1 MQATDQIFV
10 IGKIN
15 SLINY
20 IIYISRLEDLIYA
33 GTRWLVRNWAA
44 TRGPISMGVGNKMK
58 TGADFVLLIM
68 CEDRKGIVAAVANSI
83 ASQDCNIVESSQ
95 YSDESNGRFFMR
107 ISVSCAAETT
117 IDSFRAAFL
126 PVATAFHLEW
136 SLHDLRKKLRAM
148 IMVSQG
154 GHCLNDLLYRTSTN
168 RLPMEVTSVVSNHLT
183 WQRRAEHE
191 GVAFHHLPITPENK
205 LEQEAKLLAMVEE
218 QKVDLIILARY
229 MQVLSD
235 QLCRKLDGRVINIHH
250 SFLPGF
256 KGAKPYHRAHERGV
270 KMVGATAHYVT
281 ADLDEGP
288 IITQDVS
295 IVDHA
300 DTVDDLIAQGQ
311 DTESRVLARAVK
323 LHLEHRVM
331 LNGNRTI
338 VFK

>member
-1 MQATDQIFV
+1 
-10 IGKIN
+10 
-15 SLINY
+15 LI
-20 IIYISRLEDLIYA
+20 
-33 GTRWLVRNWAA
+33 
-44 TRGPISMGVGNKMK
+44 MGM
-58 TGADFVLLIM
+58 GADFVLLIV
-68 CEDRKGIVAAVANSI
+68 CDDRKGIVAAVANSI

-95 YSDESNGRFFMR
+95 YGDEATGRFFMR
-107 ISVSCAAETT
+107 IAINCPAGSTKE
-117 IDSFRAAFL
+117 SFEAAFL
-126 PVATAFHLEW
+126 PVATAFQLEW
-136 SLHDLRKKLRAM
+136 RIHDLRKKLRAM

-154 GHCLNDLLYRTSTN
+154 GHCLNDLLYRTATK
-168 RLPMEVTSVVSNHLT
+168 RLPMEITSVVSNHQN

-191 GVAFHHLPITPENK
+191 GIPFYHLPVTPENK

-218 QKVDLIILARY
+218 QNVDLVILARY

-256 KGAKPYHRAHERGV
+256 KGAKPYHRAYERGV

-281 ADLDEGP
+281 PDLDEGP

-311 DTESRVLARAVK
+311 ETESRVLSRAVK

>member
-1 MQATDQIFV
+1 MQI
-10 IGKIN
+10 
-15 SLINY
+15 
-20 IIYISRLEDLIYA
+20 
-33 GTRWLVRNWAA
+33 
-44 TRGPISMGVGNKMK
+44 
-58 TGADFVLLIM
+58 GADFVLLIA

-95 YSDESNGRFFMR
+95 YGDGNTGRFFMR
-107 ISVSCAAETT
+107 IAITCPAKTATE
-117 IDSFRAAFL
+117 SFGAAFL
-126 PVATAFHLEW
+126 PVATAFRLEW
-136 SLHDLRKKLRAM
+136 RIHDLRKKLRAM

-168 RLPMEVTSVVSNHLT
+168 RLPMEITSIVSNHLN

-191 GVAFHHLPITPENK
+191 GIPFYHLPITPQTK
-205 LEQEAKLLAMVEE
+205 LDQEANLLAMVEE
-218 QKVDLIILARY
+218 QQVDLIILARY

-256 KGAKPYHRAHERGV
+256 KGAKPYHRAYERGV

-281 ADLDEGP
+281 PDLDEGP

-300 DTVDDLIAQGQ
+300 DEVEDLIAQGQ
-311 DTESRVLARAVK
+311 DTESRVLSRAVK

>member
-1 MQATDQIFV
+1 
-10 IGKIN
+10 
-15 SLINY
+15 
-20 IIYISRLEDLIYA
+20 
-33 GTRWLVRNWAA
+33 
-44 TRGPISMGVGNKMK
+44 MK

-83 ASQDCNIVESSQ
+83 ASQNCNIVESSQ
-95 YSDESNGRFFMR
+95 YSDENTGRFFMR
-107 ISVSCAAETT
+107 IAVSCTTETT
-117 IDSFRAAFL
+117 IESFGAAFM
-126 PVATAFHLEW
+126 PVATASRLEW
-136 SLHDLRKKLRAM
+136 RIHDLRKKLRAM

-168 RLPMEVTSVVSNHLT
+168 RLPMEVTSIVSNHLN

-191 GVAFHHLPITPENK
+191 GMAFHHLPITPENK

-218 QKVDLIILARY
+218 QQVDLIILARY

>member
-1 MQATDQIFV
+1 MTV
-10 IGKIN
+10 
-15 SLINY
+15 
-20 IIYISRLEDLIYA
+20 
-33 GTRWLVRNWAA
+33 GT
-44 TRGPISMGVGNKMK
+44 
-58 TGADFVLLIM
+58 DFVLLIAS
-68 CEDRKGIVAAVANSI
+68 EDRKGIVAAVANSLV
-83 ASQDCNIVESSQ
+83 SQDCNIVESAQ
-95 YSDESNGRFFMR
+95 YGDGHSGRFFMR
-107 ISVSCAAETT
+107 VAFSGPNGMTA
-117 IDSFRAAFL
+117 DSFTDAFT
-126 PVATAFHLEW
+126 PVATAFRLDW
-136 SLHDLRKKLRAM
+136 RIHDLNQKMRAM

-154 GHCLNDLLYRTSTN
+154 GHCLNDLLYRTSTS
-168 RLPMEVTSVVSNHLT
+168 RLPMDVTSIVSNHTT

-191 GVAFHHLPITPENK
+191 GIAFHHMPITPENK
-205 LEQEAKLLAMVEE
+205 LEQEANLLAMVEE
-218 QKVDLIILARY
+218 QGVDLIILARY

-300 DTVDDLIAQGQ
+300 DTVEDLIAQGQ

-323 LHLEHRVM
+323 LHIEHRVM
-331 LNGNRTI
+331 LNGNRTV

>member
-1 MQATDQIFV
+1 
-10 IGKIN
+10 
-15 SLINY
+15 
-20 IIYISRLEDLIYA
+20 
-33 GTRWLVRNWAA
+33 
-44 TRGPISMGVGNKMK
+44 MK
-58 TGADFVLLIM
+58 LGADFVLLIA

-83 ASQDCNIVESSQ
+83 ASQDCNIIESSQ
-95 YSDESNGRFFMR
+95 YGDATTGRFFMR
-107 ISVSCAAETT
+107 VAITGPKEMTT
-117 IDSFRAAFL
+117 DSFGAAF
-126 PVATAFHLEW
+126 PAVATAFRLEW
-136 SLHDLRKKLRAM
+136 RIHDLRKKLRAL

-168 RLPMEVTSVVSNHLT
+168 RLPMEITSIVSNHQN

-191 GVAFHHLPITPENK
+191 GIPFHHLPVTPETK
-205 LEQEAKLLAMVEE
+205 TEQEAKLLAMVDD
-218 QKVDLIILARY
+218 QQVDLIILARY

-256 KGAKPYHRAHERGV
+256 KGAKPYHRAYERGV

-281 ADLDEGP
+281 PDLDEGP

-311 DTESRVLARAVK
+311 DTESRVLSRAVK

>member
-1 MQATDQIFV
+1 MQKA
-10 IGKIN
+10 
-15 SLINY
+15 
-20 IIYISRLEDLIYA
+20 
-33 GTRWLVRNWAA
+33 
-44 TRGPISMGVGNKMK
+44 
-58 TGADFVLLIM
+58 ADFVLLIAT
-68 CEDRKGIVAAVANSI
+68 EDRKGIVAAVANSI
-83 ASQDCNIVESSQ
+83 ASQDCNIVENSQ
-95 YSDESNGRFFMR
+95 FGDAYTGRFFMR
-107 ISVSCAAETT
+107 VAICGPQAMT
-117 IDSFRAAFL
+117 IESFTEAFT
-126 PVATAFHLEW
+126 PVATAFRLEW
-136 SLHDLRKKLRAM
+136 RIHDLRRKLKAM

-168 RLPMEVTSVVSNHLT
+168 RLPMEVTSVVSNHTT

-191 GVAFHHLPITPENK
+191 GVPFYHLPITPETK
-205 LEQEAKLLAMVEE
+205 LEQEARLMQLAEE
-218 QKVDLIILARY
+218 QEVDLIILARY

-256 KGAKPYHRAHERGV
+256 KGAKPYHRAYERGV

-281 ADLDEGP
+281 PDLDEGP

-300 DTVDDLIAQGQ
+300 DTVEDLIAQGQ

-331 LNGNRTI
+331 LNGSRTV

>member
-1 MQATDQIFV
+1 
-10 IGKIN
+10 
-15 SLINY
+15 
-20 IIYISRLEDLIYA
+20 
-33 GTRWLVRNWAA
+33 
-44 TRGPISMGVGNKMK
+44 MK
-58 TGADFVLLIM
+58 SGADFVLLIAS
-68 CEDRKGIVAAVANSI
+68 EDRKGIVAAVANSI
-83 ASQDCNIVESSQ
+83 VSQDCNIVESAQ
-95 YSDESNGRFFMR
+95 YGDPVTGRFFMR
-107 ISVSCAAETT
+107 VAVSGPTDMTVDKFSE
-117 IDSFRAAFL
+117 AFT
-126 PVATAFHLEW
+126 PVATAFRLDWRIHN
-136 SLHDLRKKLRAM
+136 LRQKLRAM

-168 RLPMEVTSVVSNHLT
+168 RLPIDVTSIVSNHMT

-191 GVAFHHLPITPENK
+191 GVPFHHLPITPENK
-205 LEQEAKLLAMVEE
+205 LEQEAKLLTMVEE
-218 QKVDLIILARY
+218 QQVDLIILARY

-256 KGAKPYHRAHERGV
+256 KGAKPYHRAYDRGV

-300 DTVDDLIAQGQ
+300 DTVEDLIAQGQ

-323 LHLEHRVM
+323 LHSEHRVL
-331 LNGNRTI
+331 LNGNRTV

>member
-1 MQATDQIFV
+1 MQND
-10 IGKIN
+10 
-15 SLINY
+15 
-20 IIYISRLEDLIYA
+20 
-33 GTRWLVRNWAA
+33 
-44 TRGPISMGVGNKMK
+44 
-58 TGADFVLLIM
+58 ADFVLLIAT
-68 CEDRKGIVAAVANSI
+68 EDRKGIVAGVANSI
-83 ASQDCNIVESSQ
+83 ASQGCNIVESSQ
-95 YSDESNGRFFMR
+95 YGDGSNGRFFMR
-107 ISVSCAAETT
+107 VAFSGPATMAIE
-117 IDSFRAAFL
+117 SFTEAFT
-126 PVATAFHLEW
+126 PVATAFRLDW
-136 SLHDLRKKLRAM
+136 RIHDLRRKTKAM

-168 RLPMEVTSVVSNHLT
+168 RLPMEVTSVVSNHTT

-191 GVAFHHLPITPENK
+191 GIAFFHLPITPENK
-205 LEQEAKLLAMVEE
+205 LEQEARLLQLADE

-256 KGAKPYHRAHERGV
+256 KGAKPYHRAYDRGV

-281 ADLDEGP
+281 LDLDEGP

-300 DTVDDLIAQGQ
+300 DTVEDLIAQGQ

-323 LHLEHRVM
+323 LHLEHRVL

>member
-1 MQATDQIFV
+1 MATD
-10 IGKIN
+10 
-15 SLINY
+15 
-20 IIYISRLEDLIYA
+20 
-33 GTRWLVRNWAA
+33 
-44 TRGPISMGVGNKMK
+44 
-58 TGADFVLLIM
+58 ADFVLLISSD
-68 CEDRKGIVAAVANSI
+68 DRKGIVAAVANSI
-83 ASQDCNIVESSQ
+83 VSQDCNIVESAQFGDAST
-95 YSDESNGRFFMR
+95 GRFFMR
-107 ISVSCAAETT
+107 VAFSVPAGMTLDMFSEV
-117 IDSFRAAFL
+117 FL
-126 PVATAFHLEW
+126 PVATAFRLDW
-136 SLHDLRKKLRAM
+136 RVHDLSHKLRAM

-168 RLPMEVTSVVSNHLT
+168 RLRIDVTSIVSNHLT
-183 WQRRAEHE
+183 WQRRADHE
-191 GVAFHHLPITPENK
+191 GVPFHHLPITPENK

-218 QKVDLIILARY
+218 QQVDLIILARY

-235 QLCRKLDGRVINIHH
+235 QLCQKLDGRVINIHH

-295 IVDHA
+295 VVDHA

-323 LHLEHRVM
+323 LHSEHRVL
-331 LNGNRTI
+331 LNGNRTVI
-338 VFK
+338 FK

>member
-1 MQATDQIFV
+1 MQ
-10 IGKIN
+10 K
-15 SLINY
+15 
-20 IIYISRLEDLIYA
+20 
-33 GTRWLVRNWAA
+33 
-44 TRGPISMGVGNKMK
+44 
-58 TGADFVLLIM
+58 GADFVLLIAT
-68 CEDRKGIVAAVANSI
+68 EDRKGIVAAVANSV

-95 YSDESNGRFFMR
+95 YGDPSNGRFFMR
-107 ISVSCAAETT
+107 VAFVGPAAMT
-117 IDSFRAAFL
+117 IESFTEAFT
-126 PVATAFHLEW
+126 PVATAFRLDW
-136 SLHDLRKKLRAM
+136 RVHDLRRKLKAM

-168 RLPMEVTSVVSNHLT
+168 RLPMQVTSVISNHTT

-191 GVAFHHLPITPENK
+191 GIPFHHLPITPENK
-205 LEQEAKLLAMVEE
+205 LEQEARLLQLVDE
-218 QKVDLIILARY
+218 QEVDLIILARY

-256 KGAKPYHRAHERGV
+256 KGAKPYHRAYDRGV

-281 ADLDEGP
+281 PDLDEGP

-295 IVDHA
+295 VVDHA
-300 DTVDDLIAQGQ
+300 DTVEDLIAQGQ

-323 LHLEHRVM
+323 LHLEHRVL
-331 LNGNRTI
+331 LNGSRTI

>member
-1 MQATDQIFV
+1 
-10 IGKIN
+10 
-15 SLINY
+15 
-20 IIYISRLEDLIYA
+20 
-33 GTRWLVRNWAA
+33 
-44 TRGPISMGVGNKMK
+44 MK

-83 ASQDCNIVESSQ
+83 ASQNCNIVESSQ
-95 YSDESNGRFFMR
+95 YSDENTGRFFMR
-107 ISVSCAAETT
+107 IAVSCTTETT
-117 IDSFRAAFL
+117 IESFGAAFM
-126 PVATAFHLEW
+126 PVATAFRLEW
-136 SLHDLRKKLRAM
+136 RIHDLRKKLRAM

-168 RLPMEVTSVVSNHLT
+168 RLPMDVTSIVSNHLN

-191 GVAFHHLPITPENK
+191 GIAFHHLPITPENK

-218 QKVDLIILARY
+218 QQVDLIILARY

>member
-1 MQATDQIFV
+1 MQ
-10 IGKIN
+10 K
-15 SLINY
+15 
-20 IIYISRLEDLIYA
+20 
-33 GTRWLVRNWAA
+33 
-44 TRGPISMGVGNKMK
+44 
-58 TGADFVLLIM
+58 GAEFVLSIAS
-68 CEDRKGIVAAVANSI
+68 EDRKGIVAAVANSI

-95 YSDESNGRFFMR
+95 YGDGNTGRFFMR
-107 ISVSCAAETT
+107 VAIAGPAGMSVE
-117 IDSFRAAFL
+117 SFTQAFT
-126 PVATAFHLEW
+126 PVATAFRLEW
-136 SLHDLRKKLRAM
+136 RIHDLTRKLRTM
-148 IMVSQG
+148 VMVSQG
-154 GHCLNDLLYRTSTN
+154 GHCLNDLLYRTSTG
-168 RLPMEVTSVVSNHLT
+168 RLPMEITSIVSNHTT

-191 GVAFHHLPITPENK
+191 GIAFHHLPITPENK
-205 LEQEAKLLAMVEE
+205 LEQEAQLMDLAE
-218 QKVDLIILARY
+218 QQQVDLIILARY

-256 KGAKPYHRAHERGV
+256 KGAKPYHRAYERGV

-281 ADLDEGP
+281 PDLDEGP

-300 DTVDDLIAQGQ
+300 DTIEDLISQGQ

-331 LNGNRTI
+331 LNGARTV

>member
-1 MQATDQIFV
+1 MH
-10 IGKIN
+10 
-15 SLINY
+15 
-20 IIYISRLEDLIYA
+20 
-33 GTRWLVRNWAA
+33 
-44 TRGPISMGVGNKMK
+44 M
-58 TGADFVLLIM
+58 GADFVLLIV
-68 CEDRKGIVAAVANSI
+68 CDDRKGIVAAVAKSI

-95 YSDESNGRFFMR
+95 YGDEATGRFFMR
-107 ISVSCAAETT
+107 IAITCPAGSTKE
-117 IDSFRAAFL
+117 SFEAAFL
-126 PVATAFHLEW
+126 PVATAFQLEW
-136 SLHDLRKKLRAM
+136 RIHDLRKKLRAM

-154 GHCLNDLLYRTSTN
+154 GHCLNDLLYRTATK
-168 RLPMEVTSVVSNHLT
+168 RLPMEITSVVSNHQN

-191 GVAFHHLPITPENK
+191 GIPFYHLPVTPENK

-218 QKVDLIILARY
+218 QNVDLVILARY

-256 KGAKPYHRAHERGV
+256 KGAKPYHRAYERGV

-281 ADLDEGP
+281 PDLDEGP

-311 DTESRVLARAVK
+311 ETESRVLSRAVK

>member
-1 MQATDQIFV
+1 
-10 IGKIN
+10 
-15 SLINY
+15 
-20 IIYISRLEDLIYA
+20 
-33 GTRWLVRNWAA
+33 
-44 TRGPISMGVGNKMK
+44 MK
-58 TGADFVLLIM
+58 SGADFVLLIAS
-68 CEDRKGIVAAVANSI
+68 EDRKGIVAAVANSI
-83 ASQDCNIVESSQ
+83 VSQDCNIVESAQ
-95 YSDESNGRFFMR
+95 YGDPVTGRFFMR
-107 ISVSCAAETT
+107 VAVSGPADMTVDKFSE
-117 IDSFRAAFL
+117 AFT
-126 PVATAFHLEW
+126 PVATAFRLDW
-136 SLHDLRKKLRAM
+136 RIHDLRKKLRAM

-168 RLPMEVTSVVSNHLT
+168 RLPIDVTSIVSNHTT

-191 GVAFHHLPITPENK
+191 SVPFHHLPITPENK
-205 LEQEAKLLAMVEE
+205 LEQEAKLLAMVED
-218 QKVDLIILARY
+218 QQVDLIILARY

-256 KGAKPYHRAHERGV
+256 KGAKPYHRAYDRGV

-300 DTVDDLIAQGQ
+300 DTVEDLIAQGQ

-323 LHLEHRVM
+323 LHSEHRVL
-331 LNGNRTI
+331 LNGNRTV

>member
-1 MQATDQIFV
+1 
-10 IGKIN
+10 
-15 SLINY
+15 
-20 IIYISRLEDLIYA
+20 
-33 GTRWLVRNWAA
+33 
-44 TRGPISMGVGNKMK
+44 MGVGYKVK

-95 YSDESNGRFFMR
+95 YSDENTGRFFMR
-107 ISVSCAAETT
+107 IAIACTAETT
-117 IDSFRAAFL
+117 QESFSAAFM
-126 PVATAFHLEW
+126 PVATAFQLEW
-136 SLHDLRKKLRAM
+136 RIHDLRKKLRAM

-168 RLPMEVTSVVSNHLT
+168 RLPMEVTSVVSNHLN

-191 GVAFHHLPITPENK
+191 GMAFHHLPITPENK

-218 QKVDLIILARY
+218 QQVDLIILARY

-331 LNGNRTI
+331 LNGNHTI

>member
-1 MQATDQIFV
+1 MT
-10 IGKIN
+10 K
-15 SLINY
+15 
-20 IIYISRLEDLIYA
+20 R
-33 GTRWLVRNWAA
+33 
-44 TRGPISMGVGNKMK
+44 
-58 TGADFVLLIM
+58 ADFVLLIAS
-68 CEDRKGIVAAVANSI
+68 EDRKGIVAAVANSI
-83 ASQDCNIVESSQ
+83 VSQDCNIIESAQ
-95 YSDESNGRFFMR
+95 FGDDGTNRFFMR
-107 ISVSCAAETT
+107 VAISAPDSMT
-117 IDSFRAAFL
+117 IERFTEAFN
-126 PVATAFHLEW
+126 PVATAFRLDW
-136 SLHDLRKKLRAM
+136 RIHDLQEKLRVM

-168 RLPMEVTSVVSNHLT
+168 RLPMDVTSIVSNHLT

-191 GVAFHHLPITPENK
+191 GIPFHHLPVTPENK
-205 LEQEAKLLAMVEE
+205 LEQEAKMLALVEE
-218 QKVDLIILARY
+218 QQVDLIILARY

-256 KGAKPYHRAHERGV
+256 KGAKPYHRAYDRGV

-295 IVDHA
+295 IVDHS
-300 DTVDDLIAQGQ
+300 DTVEDLIAQGQ

-323 LHLEHRVM
+323 LHSEHRVM
-331 LNGNRTI
+331 LNGNRTV

>member
-1 MQATDQIFV
+1 MQ
-10 IGKIN
+10 K
-15 SLINY
+15 
-20 IIYISRLEDLIYA
+20 
-33 GTRWLVRNWAA
+33 
-44 TRGPISMGVGNKMK
+44 
-58 TGADFVLLIM
+58 GAEFVLSIAS
-68 CEDRKGIVAAVANSI
+68 EDRKGIVAAVANSI

-95 YSDESNGRFFMR
+95 YGDGNTGRFFMR
-107 ISVSCAAETT
+107 VAIAGPAGMSVE
-117 IDSFRAAFL
+117 SFTQAFT
-126 PVATAFHLEW
+126 PVATAFRLEW
-136 SLHDLRKKLRAM
+136 RIHDLTRKLRTM
-148 IMVSQG
+148 VMVSQG
-154 GHCLNDLLYRTSTN
+154 GHCLNDLLYRTSTG
-168 RLPMEVTSVVSNHLT
+168 RLPMEITSIVSNHTT

-191 GVAFHHLPITPENK
+191 GIPFHHLPITPENK
-205 LEQEAKLLAMVEE
+205 LEQEARLMDLAE
-218 QKVDLIILARY
+218 QQQVDLIILARY

-256 KGAKPYHRAHERGV
+256 KGAKPYHRAYERGV

-281 ADLDEGP
+281 PDLDEGP

-300 DTVDDLIAQGQ
+300 DTVEDLISQGQ

-331 LNGNRTI
+331 LNGARTI

>member
-1 MQATDQIFV
+1 
-10 IGKIN
+10 
-15 SLINY
+15 
-20 IIYISRLEDLIYA
+20 
-33 GTRWLVRNWAA
+33 
-44 TRGPISMGVGNKMK
+44 MK

-83 ASQDCNIVESSQ
+83 ASQNCNIVESSQ
-95 YSDESNGRFFMR
+95 YSDENTGRFFMR
-107 ISVSCAAETT
+107 IAVSRTTETT
-117 IDSFRAAFL
+117 IESFGAAFM
-126 PVATAFHLEW
+126 PVATAFRLEW
-136 SLHDLRKKLRAM
+136 RIHDLRKKLRAM

-168 RLPMEVTSVVSNHLT
+168 RLPMEVTSIVSNHLN

-191 GVAFHHLPITPENK
+191 GMAFHHLPITPENK

-218 QKVDLIILARY
+218 QQVDLIILARY

>member
-1 MQATDQIFV
+1 MHCA
-10 IGKIN
+10 
-15 SLINY
+15 
-20 IIYISRLEDLIYA
+20 
-33 GTRWLVRNWAA
+33 
-44 TRGPISMGVGNKMK
+44 
-58 TGADFVLLIM
+58 ADFVLVIA

-95 YSDESNGRFFMR
+95 YGDEISGRFFMR
-107 ISVSCAAETT
+107 VAIKSANGITT
-117 IDSFRAAFL
+117 ESFSDTFMA
-126 PVATAFHLEW
+126 VATAFRLEW
-136 SLHDLRKKLRAM
+136 RIHDLRKKLRAM

-154 GHCLNDLLYRTSTN
+154 GHCLNDLLYRTATN
-168 RLPMEVTSVVSNHLT
+168 RLPMHVTSIVSNHLN

-191 GVAFHHLPITPENK
+191 GILFHHLPITPDTK
-205 LEQEAKLLAMVEE
+205 LAQEAKLLAMVED
-218 QKVDLIILARY
+218 QQVDLIILARY

-235 QLCRKLDGRVINIHH
+235 TLCRQLDGRVINIHH

-256 KGAKPYHRAHERGV
+256 KGAKPYHRAYERGV

-281 ADLDEGP
+281 PDLDEGP

-295 IVDHA
+295 VVDHA
-300 DTVDDLIAQGQ
+300 DTVEDLIAQGQ

-331 LNGNRTI
+331 LNGGRTV

>member
-1 MQATDQIFV
+1 M
-10 IGKIN
+10 N
-15 SLINY
+15 
-20 IIYISRLEDLIYA
+20 
-33 GTRWLVRNWAA
+33 
-44 TRGPISMGVGNKMK
+44 P
-58 TGADFVLLIM
+58 GAEHVLLISSK
-68 CEDRKGIVAAVANSI
+68 DRKGIVAAVANSI
-83 ASQDCNIVESSQ
+83 VSQDCNIVESAQ
-95 YSDESNGRFFMR
+95 YGDPVTGRFFMR
-107 ISVSCAAETT
+107 VAVSGPADMTVDKFSE
-117 IDSFRAAFL
+117 AFT
-126 PVATAFHLEW
+126 PVATAFHLDW
-136 SLHDLRKKLRAM
+136 RIHDLRKKLRAM

-168 RLPMEVTSVVSNHLT
+168 RLPIDVTSIVSNHTT

-191 GVAFHHLPITPENK
+191 SVPFHHLPITPENK
-205 LEQEAKLLAMVEE
+205 LEQEAKLLAMVED
-218 QKVDLIILARY
+218 QQVDLIILARY

-256 KGAKPYHRAHERGV
+256 KGAKPYHRAYDRGV

-288 IITQDVS
+288 IISQDVS

-300 DTVDDLIAQGQ
+300 DTVEDLIAQGQ

-323 LHLEHRVM
+323 LHSEHRVL

>member
-1 MQATDQIFV
+1 MLFR
-10 IGKIN
+10 
-15 SLINY
+15 
-20 IIYISRLEDLIYA
+20 SRGLGD
-33 GTRWLVRNWAA
+33 
-44 TRGPISMGVGNKMK
+44 
-58 TGADFVLLIM
+58 
-68 CEDRKGIVAAVANSI
+68 VAAQYNDQSTGLFFARMRFDCPQGI
-83 ASQDCNIVESSQ
+83 ALSTLREKFSPLGESMQ
-95 YSDESNGRFFMR
+95 MNWG
-107 ISVSCAAETT
+107 
-117 IDSFRAAFL
+117 
-126 PVATAFHLEW
+126 
-136 SLHDLRKKLRAM
+136 LHSAHHRVPTL
-148 IMVSQG
+148 IMVSKL

-168 RLPMEVTSVVSNHLT
+168 WLPMDVTSIVSNHLS

-191 GVAFHHLPITPENK
+191 GINFHHLPITPENK
-205 LEQEAKLLAMVEE
+205 LEQEARLLTMVED
-218 QKVDLIILARY
+218 QQVDLIILARY

-256 KGAKPYHRAHERGV
+256 KGAKPYHRAYERGV

-281 ADLDEGP
+281 PDLDEGP

-300 DTVDDLIAQGQ
+300 DTVEDLIAQGQ